1 MSNTTTPSAAAAWG
15 TAAAVLHASGVR
27 TVFGLPGDDMYALE
41 AAHDAGIRFVLCRD
55 QRNALFMATGW
66 AIQSGEVGVAVVGKG
81 PAVTNT
87 VTGLLESSASAAPVL
102 LLSGGTGAQHRG
114 SGAFQE
120 LDQLAVVAPL
130 VRYAAR
136 VDHPDRL
143 VPTLHRALLV
153 ARHERGPV
161 YVELPEHLLAEAA
174 TAAASG
180 ALAAPAVAARAETPY
195 EIVAQ
200 GDSAA
205 LRAVRAARRPVLLVG
220 GGMRHAN
227 GGREVERLAE
237 RLGAAIFCTASG
249 RGAVDEASPLFCG
262 LAGLYTQEQA
272 ARLWAETDCVV
283 ALGSRLEETATFQWP
298 TAVGRDVPV
307 VQVNVA
313 ASDFATAFQGPKVLA
328 DAGAT
333 VRSWLAH
340 LSREDS
346 GAGVSRETGSPADV
360 SRETGSLA
368 DVSRETPRVASAA
381 STASAAS
388 IEAWST
394 TVRAVHA
401 ELHAAH
407 RELLDEQARSP
418 ELYIA
423 EVLRALDAELPADRI
438 LVQENGLQDMWSYKY
453 PLYACADGAGS
464 VVPSEQ
470 TSLGFGAAAALGVK
484 LAAPDRPVVA
494 FVGDGAFA
502 MAGADLPTAVTHS
515 GGLLYVVLRNGG
527 YGWLQVQLDQREHPV
542 GDHAF
547 LDPEAVRA
555 EAPQLP
561 GLHQVTVRDKASLAD
576 DVARA
581 WEKCAAGEVVVL
593 NVPVR
598 TADAMFGADVAGGDF
613 PVLGE
618 PVLGEPGEE

>member
-1 MSNTTTPSAAAAWG
+1 MTNATTPTETPTGTPAAGTATSATATSATATGGTPTAAGAWRVAASVLAAA
-15 TAAAVLHASGVR
+15 GVR
-27 TVFGLPGDDMYALE
+27 TVFGLPGDDMYSLE
-41 AAHDAGIRFVLCRD
+41 AAHAAGIRFVLCRD
-55 QRNALFMATGW
+55 QRNAVFAATGW
-66 AIQSGEVGVAVVGKG
+66 AIQSGQTGVAVVGKG

-87 VTGLLESSASAAPVL
+87 VTGLLEAAASAVPVL

-130 VRYAAR
+130 VKYAAR

-143 VPTLHRALLV
+143 VPTLQRALLV

-174 TAAASG
+174 AAVG
-180 ALAAPAVAARAETPY
+180 AGSRGAALAETPY
-195 EIVAQ
+195 EIVARPD
-200 GDSAA
+200 GE
-205 LRAVRAARRPVLLVG
+205 AVRVLRAARRPVLLVG
-220 GGMRHAN
+220 GGMRHEN
-227 GGREVERLAE
+227 GGREVEALAE
-237 RLGAAIFCTASG
+237 RLGAAVFATASG
-249 RGAVDEASPLFCG
+249 RGAVDETSPLFCG

-272 ARLWAETDCVV
+272 ARLWQETDCVV

-298 TAVGRDVPV
+298 AALGREVPV

-313 ASDFATAFQGPKVLA
+313 AADFATAFEGPKVLA
-328 DAGAT
+328 PAGAT

-340 LSREDS
+340 LPEEP
-346 GAGVSRETGSPADV
+346 AGTAWTAEVHAVHTALHTALGEWTAELAGSPD
-360 SRETGSLA
+360 
-368 DVSRETPRVASAA
+368 
-381 STASAAS
+381 
-388 IEAWST
+388 
-394 TVRAVHA
+394 
-401 ELHAAH
+401 LH
-407 RELLDEQARSP
+407 
-418 ELYIA
+418 IA

-453 PLYACADGAGS
+453 PLHTCAGGAGS

-484 LAAPDRPVVA
+484 LAAPGRPVVA

-502 MAGADLPTAVTHS
+502 MAGVDLPTAVEYS

-527 YGWLQVQLDQREHPV
+527 YGWLQVQLDQRETPV

-547 LDPEAVRA
+547 TDPEAVRTP
-555 EAPQLP
+555 APELP
-561 GLHQVTVRDKASLAD
+561 GLHQVTVRDKESLAD

-581 WEKCAAGEVVVL
+581 WRKAAAGEVVVL

-598 TADAMFGADVAGGDF
+598 LTDAMFGADVAGGDF
-613 PVLGE
+613 PQLGGTGDE
-618 PVLGEPGEE
+618 

>member
-1 MSNTTTPSAAAAWG
+1 MSNTPDTNAETSAAAAWA
-15 TAAAVLHASGVR
+15 TAAAVLAASGTR

-41 AAHDAGIRFVLCRD
+41 AAHRAGLRFVLCRD

-66 AIQSGEVGVAVVGKG
+66 AIQSGGVGVAVVGKG

-87 VTGLLESSASAAPVL
+87 LTGLLEASASAAPLL

-130 VRYAAR
+130 VKYAAR

-161 YVELPEHLLAEAA
+161 YVELPEHLLAEAVTPA
-174 TAAASG
+174 G
-180 ALAAPAVAARAETPY
+180 EPAAPAAAETPQ
-195 EIVAQ
+195 EVLAPA
-200 GDSAA
+200 GSAA
-205 LRAVRAARRPVLLVG
+205 LDALRTARRPILLVG

-237 RLGAAIFCTASG
+237 RTGAAIFCTASG
-249 RGAVDEASPLFCG
+249 RGTVDEAHPHFCG
-262 LAGLYTQEQA
+262 LAGLYTPEQA
-272 ARLWAETDCVV
+272 APLWEDTDCVV

-298 TAVGRDVPV
+298 AGLGREVPV
-307 VQVNVA
+307 LQVNLVA
-313 ASDFATAFQGPKVLA
+313 ADFQTLLRGPKVLA
-328 DAGAT
+328 DAGAA
-333 VRSWLAH
+333 VRSWLTA
-340 LSREDS
+340 LPAED
-346 GAGVSRETGSPADV
+346 AGG
-360 SRETGSLA
+360 GW
-368 DVSRETPRVASAA
+368 AA
-381 STASAAS
+381 R
-388 IEAWST
+388 
-394 TVRAVHA
+394 VRAVHTA
-401 ELHAAH
+401 IHSDSRA
-407 RELLDEQARSP
+407 LLDGLAGSP
-418 ELYIA
+418 DLHIA

-453 PLYACADGAGS
+453 PLYSCHAGAGS

-484 LAAPDRPVVA
+484 LAAPGRPVVA

-502 MAGADLPTAVTHS
+502 MAAADLPTAVAHG

-527 YGWLQVQLDQREHPV
+527 YGWLQVQLDQRQEPV

-547 LDPEAVRA
+547 VDPEAVT
-555 EAPQLP
+555 APAPHLP
-561 GLHQVTVRDKASLAD
+561 GLHQVTVRDKASLAG
-576 DVARA
+576 DVALA
-581 WEKCAAGEVVVL
+581 WEKAAAGEVVVL

-598 TADAMFGADVAGGDF
+598 LTDAMFGADVAGGDF
-613 PVLGE
+613 PVLAAPAGK
-618 PVLGEPGEE
+618 